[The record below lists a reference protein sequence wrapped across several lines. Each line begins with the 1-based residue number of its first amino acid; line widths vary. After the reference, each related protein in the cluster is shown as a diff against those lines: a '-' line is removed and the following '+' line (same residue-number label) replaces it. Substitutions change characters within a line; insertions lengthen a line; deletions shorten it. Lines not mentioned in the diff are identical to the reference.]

1 MASVHYLSW
10 SHDLNT
16 DFFFFGQAL
25 FTDVSK
31 SKCNYTVAGLCSC
44 HHSENREL
52 CVLTTSLNAGLCFA
66 DKITILNIHNLPTV
80 PILLC

>member
-16 DFFFFGQAL
+16 DFFFFGKAV

-31 SKCNYTVAGLCSC
+31 SKCKYTVAGLCSC
-44 HHSENREL
+44 YHSENREL
-52 CVLTTSLNAGLCFA
+52 CVRTTSLKAGLFFA